1 MSLGI
6 GFYCSKLM
14 SSRFT
19 FAITTISMAKNDAL
33 FSYVAPSNIF
43 AWALM
48 PLRYFMSMKQ
58 YVWLNRAV
66 IKVTHCPIL
75 FCIYVYER
83 CFLAPDMYEATDLVD
98 KPHPGRH
105 QGFSDR
111 VSRSA
116 FFSPSIRV
124 REESVVGYH
133 KDRALEEVFRR
144 APEMRTQR
152 RERRKTQ
159 TAIRTWMDQQYHSPQ
174 NYSTIDSRIG
184 SDWQKRLSMN
194 LERPSRVPRRYSEI
208 RSTASDPAD
217 MISEAPYAMAA
228 EMYDDGIA
236 RRDYAFEVKD
246 NTDGDADGDDE
257 LVTND
262 EDEGDDVTNTMD
274 EQGIPG
280 EEAIEEDYFTTPVV
294 TRFTNAELSA
304 DPPRPE
310 TSRRVPQHTRT
321 LSTTTILYAPEEDM
335 QPYSS
340 SSASGWPTTRAFSRP
355 LSTRQQTP
363 IATPIARDTGR
374 RSPRRSMY
382 LVSRPRSMIQ
392 PSDLAPGRTGLTLD
406 IPPLPT
412 TSTKLPMR
420 RRSLADLDD
429 DNDTLSARSNSNSA
443 ADLQATKL
451 MLAKMKSLEASL
463 GDMVREMS
471 ESPSNP
477 PMDTPPSKPTHSNR
491 RTETNQKKKKRN
503 PPPIHPQHSQQLRR
517 RPLLGQTPPP
527 PLPLPL
533 PRSPPIPTPPPP
545 PQLRPLLCRIRR
557 SLRQPTPHRSRR
569 RDDTRPR
576 PERRRRRAGSGRDC
590 HWRSGYAAE
599 GCCCRCCY
607 RY

>member
-1 MSLGI
+1 
-6 GFYCSKLM
+6 
-14 SSRFT
+14 
-19 FAITTISMAKNDAL
+19 MAKNDAL
-33 FSYVAPSNIF
+33 FCYVAPSNIF

-83 CFLAPDMYEATDLVD
+83 CFLVPDMYEATDLVD
-98 KPHPGRH
+98 KPHGRQ

-111 VSRSA
+111 ASRSA

-152 RERRKTQ
+152 RSDRRKTQ
-159 TAIRTWMDQQYHSPQ
+159 TAIRTWMDQHDREYHSPQ

-217 MISEAPYAMAA
+217 MISETPYTMAA

-262 EDEGDDVTNTMD
+262 EDEGDDVTNTID
-274 EQGIPG
+274 EQGILG
-280 EEAIEEDYFTTPVV
+280 EEAIEEDYFTTPVA
-294 TRFTNAELSA
+294 TGFTNAELSTSS
-304 DPPRPE
+304 PRPE

-321 LSTTTILYAPEEDM
+321 LSTTTILYAPEDDM
-335 QPYSS
+335 RPYSS

-382 LVSRPRSMIQ
+382 LASRPRSMIQ
-392 PSDLAPGRTGLTLD
+392 PSDLAPSRTGLTLD

-412 TSTKLPMR
+412 ASTKLPMR

-443 ADLQATKL
+443 ADLQATKV

-463 GDMVREMS
+463 GDMVREMREFS
-471 ESPSNP
+471 VP
-477 PMDTPPSKPTHSNR
+477 PITNFHTPPSKF
-491 RTETNQKKKKRN
+491 
-503 PPPIHPQHSQQLRR
+503 I
-517 RPLLGQTPPP
+517 
-527 PLPLPL
+527 
-533 PRSPPIPTPPPP
+533 PIPFE
-545 PQLRPLLCRIRR
+545 
-557 SLRQPTPHRSRR
+557 SKN
-569 RDDTRPR
+569 
-576 PERRRRRAGSGRDC
+576 
-590 HWRSGYAAE
+590 
-599 GCCCRCCY
+599 
-607 RY
+607 